1 MRRKESGIGKHKTTF
16 IFQQIIHMTCMT
28 IIKDGN
34 QPSYDEPFIDRE
46 MRITLFLEI
55 TISAQQIFGFC
66 KAVFLIM
73 SSPPPDDNVLPPLP
87 RGRAPKINGKCGR
100 ILRPLAFFTT
110 AAIKNPPPKGV
121 IFAILP

>member
-1 MRRKESGIGKHKTTF
+1 
-16 IFQQIIHMTCMT
+16 MT

-34 QPSYDEPFIDRE
+34 QPSYDEPFTDRE

-73 SSPPPDDNVLPPLP
+73 SSTPP
-87 RGRAPKINGKCGR
+87 RGVGCPKSMENAPKIKGKCGR
-100 ILRPLAFFTT
+100 ILRPLAFCTT
-110 AAIKNPPPKGV
+110 AAIKNPLPKGV

>member
-1 MRRKESGIGKHKTTF
+1 
-16 IFQQIIHMTCMT
+16 MT

-34 QPSYDEPFIDRE
+34 QPSYYEPFTDRE

-73 SSPPPDDNVLPPLP
+73 SSTPPE
-87 RGRAPKINGKCGR
+87 G
-100 ILRPLAFFTT
+100 
-110 AAIKNPPPKGV
+110 
-121 IFAILP
+121 

>member
-1 MRRKESGIGKHKTTF
+1 
-16 IFQQIIHMTCMT
+16 MT

-34 QPSYDEPFIDRE
+34 QPSYDEPFTDRE

-73 SSPPPDDNVLPPLP
+73 SSPPPD
-87 RGRAPKINGKCGR
+87 G
-100 ILRPLAFFTT
+100 
-110 AAIKNPPPKGV
+110 
-121 IFAILP
+121 

>member
-1 MRRKESGIGKHKTTF
+1 
-16 IFQQIIHMTCMT
+16 MT

-34 QPSYDEPFIDRE
+34 QPSYYEPFTDRE

-73 SSPPPDDNVLPPLP
+73 SSPPP
-87 RGRAPKINGKCGR
+87 RSRALKIKGKCGR
-100 ILRPLAFFTT
+100 ILRSLAFCTT

>member
-1 MRRKESGIGKHKTTF
+1 
-16 IFQQIIHMTCMT
+16 MT

-73 SSPPPDDNVLPPLP
+73 SSTHPE
-87 RGRAPKINGKCGR
+87 G
-100 ILRPLAFFTT
+100 
-110 AAIKNPPPKGV
+110 
-121 IFAILP
+121 